1 MRIVGNDL
9 ERKFRLVLLVG
20 AFSPPGLRGYKP
32 FTDPRS
38 TLTLVQ
44 AMRLLCRASRLYSS
58 LAQSS
63 AADEQPKRA
72 AASGPGW
79 SEVFISP
86 TLACRTQSAA
96 AAVAAGLSLLLLLEL
111 ADRSE
116 CEELRGEA
124 SAVARASRRRSTM
137 LRSALLD
144 DVPDEAV
151 TPGQVRMPIAE
162 MLCDESQ
169 ALCDRLLL
177 RGVGRLHGSF
187 PTLLPTLFGDSG
199 VGELPRAAVTLTLTL
214 TTDPDPDPG
223 SNQVRCHGPDSVR

>member
-1 MRIVGNDL
+1 
-9 ERKFRLVLLVG
+9 
-20 AFSPPGLRGYKP
+20 
-32 FTDPRS
+32 
-38 TLTLVQ
+38 
-44 AMRLLCRASRLYSS
+44 MRLLCRASRLYSS

-111 ADRSE
+111 ADSSE

-187 PTLLPTLFGDSG
+187 PTLLPTLFGDRG
-199 VGELPRAAVTLTLTL
+199 VGELP
-214 TTDPDPDPG
+214 
-223 SNQVRCHGPDSVR
+223 

>member
-1 MRIVGNDL
+1 
-9 ERKFRLVLLVG
+9 
-20 AFSPPGLRGYKP
+20 
-32 FTDPRS
+32 
-38 TLTLVQ
+38 
-44 AMRLLCRASRLYSS
+44 MRLLCRASRLYSS

-96 AAVAAGLSLLLLLEL
+96 DAVAAGFSLLLLLEL

-137 LRSALLD
+137 LRGALLE
-144 DVPDEAV
+144 DVPEEAV

-169 ALCDRLLL
+169 SLCDRLLL

-187 PTLLPTLFGDSG
+187 PTLLPTLFGDGG
-199 VGELPRAAVTLTLTL
+199 VGDLPWAAVTVTPTL
-214 TTDPDPDPG
+214 TTDPGPNPDPDPD
-223 SNQVRCHGPDSVR
+223 SNQGRCHGPDSVSH

>member
-1 MRIVGNDL
+1 
-9 ERKFRLVLLVG
+9 
-20 AFSPPGLRGYKP
+20 
-32 FTDPRS
+32 
-38 TLTLVQ
+38 
-44 AMRLLCRASRLYSS
+44 MRLLCRASRLYSS

-63 AADEQPKRA
+63 AADEQPKRT

-96 AAVAAGLSLLLLLEL
+96 DAVAAGLSLLLLLEL

-177 RGVGRLHGSF
+177 RGVSRLHGSF

-199 VGELPRAAVTLTLTL
+199 VGELPWAAVTLTLTL
-214 TTDPDPDPG
+214 TTDPDPG
-223 SNQVRCHGPDSVR
+223 SNQVRCHGPGSMR